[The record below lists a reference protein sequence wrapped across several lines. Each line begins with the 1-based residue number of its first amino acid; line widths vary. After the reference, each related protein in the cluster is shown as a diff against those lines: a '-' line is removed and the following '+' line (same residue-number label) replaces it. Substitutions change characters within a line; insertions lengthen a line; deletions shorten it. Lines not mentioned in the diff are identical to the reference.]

1 MLRFGKVKKI
11 HRARVLRDI
20 ANENHE
26 EWLPESWNK
35 TKKSAIK
42 YGMQLNKAWDIARDP
57 SVVHKLGFVFLISYF
72 EYVVEPIL
80 HNAPWEIEY
89 FRPVLDRAYEVLYTK
104 QHKLWG
110 SGYYTFD
117 QKHTMIRP
125 IIEAFGER
133 MIPTYEHSW
142 VSHRYSLKEIGK
154 QVDFYEEIEAKARVN
169 HKRVLDRTKDM
180 TKLTKLARVLLKDR
194 MKYLSPYR
202 IDTPEKCKQI
212 WSECV
217 VEAANLNGYRLY

>member
-1 MLRFGKVKKI
+1 MLHFGKVKKL

-35 TKKSAIK
+35 SKKSAIK
-42 YGMQLNKAWDIARDP
+42 YGKQLNRVWNIARDP
-57 SVVHKLGFVFLISYF
+57 SVVHKHGFIFLISYF
-72 EYVVEPIL
+72 EYVMEPIL

-89 FRPVLDRAYEVLYTK
+89 FRTVLDKAYEVLYTK

-110 SGYYTFD
+110 HACYTFD

-125 IIEAFGER
+125 IIEAFGESL
-133 MIPTYEHSW
+133 IPTHEHSW
-142 VSHRYSLKEIGK
+142 VSHRYSLKAIEK
-154 QVDFYEEIEAKARVN
+154 QVDLCERIEKKTMV
-169 HKRVLDRTKDM
+169 KYQMVLDRTKDM
-180 TKLTKLARVLLKDR
+180 GELNELARHLLKGR
-194 MKYLSPYR
+194 IEYLSPYR

-212 WSECV
+212 WCECV
-217 VEAANLNGYRLY
+217 VEAANLKGYRLY

>member
-1 MLRFGKVKKI
+1 MLHYGKVKKL

-35 TKKSAIK
+35 SKKSAMK
-42 YGMQLNKAWDIARDP
+42 YGKHLNRVWNIARDP
-57 SVVHKLGFVFLISYF
+57 SVVHKHGVIFLISYF
-72 EYVVEPIL
+72 EYVMEPIL

-89 FRPVLDRAYEVLYTK
+89 FRTVLDKAYEVLYTK
-104 QHKLWG
+104 QDKWG
-110 SGYYTFD
+110 HACYTFD

-125 IIEAFGER
+125 IVEAFGESL
-133 MIPTYEHSW
+133 MSTHEHSW
-142 VSHRYSLKEIGK
+142 VSHRYSIKAIEK
-154 QVDFYEEIEAKARVN
+154 QVDLCERIEKKTRVKY
-169 HKRVLDRTKDM
+169 HMVLDRTKDM
-180 TKLTKLARVLLKDR
+180 GELNELARLLLKDR

-212 WSECV
+212 WCECV
-217 VEAANLNGYRLY
+217 VEAANLKGYRLY